1 MERYINENHTVVAD
15 VIAPVNAIKQ
25 RMSWLFVIQPL
36 VLAFYT
42 TCSHSMQRANIS
54 STKKINCP
62 KVEGEDLDCVPS
74 LVTLTPKVVPRFVT
88 KKEDPWLTKADWIGG
103 DGEHL
108 AIVSCSTYQLNRS
121 CDGRQQSIE
130 WIV

>member
-1 MERYINENHTVVAD
+1 MVVVE
-15 VIAPVNAIKQ
+15 VIAPVNAIEQ
-25 RMSWLFVIQPL
+25 RMSRLFVIQPL
-36 VLAFYT
+36 ALAFYT
-42 TCSHSMQRANIS
+42 TCSHLMQCANVS

-108 AIVSCSTYQLNRS
+108 ATVSCSTYQLNRS
-121 CDGRQQSIE
+121 CDGRQQSVE